1 MEAICQV
8 GGFARKGGM
17 EIHEGAR
24 ICTKETFFW
33 DGGER
38 MVGVGSGGRLGVAD
52 AVADAGDGD
61 DVAGVAGVFIE
72 FAYGVF

>member
-1 MEAICQV
+1 
-8 GGFARKGGM
+8 M

-38 MVGVGSGGRLGVAD
+38 MVGVGSGGRLGAAD
-52 AVADAGDGD
+52 AVADAGT
-61 DVAGVAGVFIE
+61 AMM
-72 FAYGVF
+72 